1 MPMVVELGDV
11 ELVLQSV
18 IDLDGDVDGS
28 SSNGLSAIGSGLM
41 AGNKLPDCMD
51 RFASEAPFPNT
62 ESAESMIARAWYS
75 FDCVI
80 EHGARFRDVNEP
92 EIDKIN

>member
-1 MPMVVELGDV
+1 MPTVVELGDV
-11 ELVLQSV
+11 EFVLQSV
-18 IDLDGDVDGS
+18 MDLVGDVDGS
-28 SSNGLSAIGSGLM
+28 SSDGLSGIGSGLI
-41 AGNKLPDCMD
+41 AGNKLPDCMG

-62 ESAESMIARAWYS
+62 ESAESMIASVWYS

-92 EIDKIN
+92 EIGKIN